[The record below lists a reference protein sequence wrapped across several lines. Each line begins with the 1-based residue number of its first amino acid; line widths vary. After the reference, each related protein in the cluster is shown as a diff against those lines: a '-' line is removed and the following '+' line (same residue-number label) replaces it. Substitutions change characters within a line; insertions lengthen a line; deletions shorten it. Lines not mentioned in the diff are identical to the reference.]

1 MNVLSSRRRNTKGRV
16 VDNDDVAGSANNTK
30 IDDMVLKYGK
40 PREEGTSQ
48 DTNERILTV
57 HKNRLNG
64 RTNRDGIRL
73 YFQESSKRISEHDGI
88 FDWELGWEG
97 EDFREIEDEELVFD

>member
-1 MNVLSSRRRNTKGRV
+1 MIFLIVHPRKSNGTIF
-16 VDNDDVAGSANNTK
+16 DNDDVAGSSNITNLV
-30 IDDMVLKYGK
+30 DLVLKYGK
-40 PREEGTSQ
+40 PREEGVSQ

-88 FDWELGWEG
+88 FDWELGWEE
-97 EDFREIEDEELVFD
+97 EDFRQVEDEELVFD